1 MKKQNV
7 TLVVEIDSVKIVLG
21 SCVTEKKF
29 KIDDVVALNPK
40 LIRPIYFQV
49 LEVLNEEIDGT
60 TLAVRYFGGKKVLYR
75 ASIYNAP
82 IVPLADLKPNYN
94 AVVTSMLFSE

>member
-1 MKKQNV
+1 MKKQNLTMV
-7 TLVVEIDSVKIVLG
+7 IEIDSVKIVLG
-21 SCVTEKKF
+21 SCVTEQMF

-40 LIRPIYFQV
+40 FKRPIYFQV
-49 LEVLNEEIDGT
+49 VEVLNGELDGT
-60 TLAVRYFGGKKVLYR
+60 TISVRYFGGKKVLNR
-75 ASIYNAP
+75 ASVYNAP